1 MAYSVTNN
9 IPNSVLTT
17 WNASTREIYVGSLDG
32 YEFNNDCTVNGTA
45 TAPISGNRLVRT
57 LPSGTSGNFVFN
69 GTTKTA
75 PYSCNIKFNGTSYNN
90 VSDSVYGDVRLIYD
104 VVNGVP
110 TITLSCIGAK
120 RFVSAPNIRY
130 SKKITPPDDKN
141 NFVNANDVFTL
152 SYDKKTAVFADVN
165 LLSYWRVTIENTTT
179 EIGFYEVVNNVVGKE
194 NLNEFLANYG
204 GASRPNSITLILRG
218 TQTNYKFT
226 TIPTATYT
234 DTNNTVKTV
243 QFTNIVET
251 ETAQSATI
259 AITDFDYTKTLTVNG
274 VYEYSAPIEKTVQ
287 VTRNLANCTTNAP
300 QSISEND
307 TEINIICTANN
318 GFTFESAPT
327 IMFYDANDVVLHG
340 FTFDVL
346 PSKLSANVTFDVSQF
361 DDFAD
366 VETIVLTAAAAHV
379 PQTIEL
385 TTTATNCTT
394 NAPQYVNET
403 DTQITI
409 TATANANCE
418 FDTAPILTIR
428 LKNSSYRSVV
438 FTIAQNKLTAVGTL
452 NVSQI
457 GFANIDTLTLNATAE
472 IVTPQFEKY
481 GTINVYKVTTNNL
494 ADFAA
499 QRFITYGS
507 GDTAN
512 VLDLGNYVN
521 SIKRLY
527 INVGEC
533 VNNVLK
539 CGNHNTNIAVQT
551 PLNDVITVNCGAVA
565 IPTPNNSNT
574 DYNSEITLFL
584 PFIGLVVISSEF
596 VGKTLNLA
604 YKCNII
610 KGDAIAE
617 ITVNDVI
624 MLQYECN
631 VSYDVIYKTLQ
642 TQTAF
647 NTVGNVDF
655 NTQILKGLQPYVVLK
670 YYTDKNAQIIN
681 ADCLRVPLSEV
692 SGYFAAKEIEN
703 FVSDTITETETEIL
717 YNEIANGVFIL
728 AV

>member
-1 MAYSVTNN
+1 MAFNPNYIHLNATGVELWDYPNLSPTSGEILLTGTDGTADFPSNFTAATAATYNTSSLPVVYQFNFYKNASNRDRAKVEITNIYNVTNTDIFINSKVAPNVVNNVANTSETHTSKSNEGLEVN
-9 IPNSVLTT
+9 IIGTLANYDFTT
-17 WNASTREIYVGSLDG
+17 VP
-32 YEFNNDCTVNGTA
+32 TVNYTDLYGVSHTVTATVTTNGNTKTA
-45 TAPISGNRLVRT
+45 TALLEYV
-57 LPSGTSGNFVFN
+57 NFN
-69 GTTKTA
+69 T
-75 PYSCNIKFNGTSYNN
+75 NI
-90 VSDSVYGDVRLIYD
+90 
-104 VVNGVP
+104 VVNGVYDVSTS
-110 TITLSCIGAK
+110 TITVTATETNCS
-120 RFVSAPNIRY
+120 VSGLPQTVYANSVLNLTATAATDYEFTTAPTFNYTDSNNIAQ
-130 SKKITPPDDKN
+130 SV
-141 NFVNANDVFTL
+141 NFTIAANG
-152 SYDKKTAVFADVN
+152 KTATLN
-165 LLSYWRVTIENTTT
+165 LNLATLDFGTTT
-179 EIGFYEVVNNVVGKE
+179 
-194 NLNEFLANYG
+194 A
-204 GASRPNSITLILRG
+204 
-218 TQTNYKFT
+218 
-226 TIPTATYT
+226 TITATA
-234 DTNNTVKTV
+234 
-243 QFTNIVET
+243 
-251 ETAQSATI
+251 TA
-259 AITDFDYTKTLTVNG
+259 
-274 VYEYSAPIEKTVQ
+274 
-287 VTRNLANCTTNAP
+287 R
-300 QSISEND
+300 
-307 TEINIICTANN
+307 
-318 GFTFESAPT
+318 
-327 IMFYDANDVVLHG
+327 
-340 FTFDVL
+340 
-346 PSKLSANVTFDVSQF
+346 
-361 DDFAD
+361 
-366 VETIVLTAAAAHV
+366 V

-385 TTTATNCTT
+385 VTTAVNCVTD
-394 NAPQYVNET
+394 APQYVNDT

-452 NVSQI
+452 NVTQI
-457 GFANIDTLTLNATAE
+457 GFANIDTLSLYAAAE

-499 QRFITYGS
+499 QRFISYGS

-539 CGNHNTNIAVQT
+539 CGNHNTNIAVET

-584 PFIGLVVISSEF
+584 PFIGLVVVSSEF

-604 YKCNII
+604 YKCNVI

-655 NTQILKGLQPYVVLK
+655 NTQILKGLQPYAVLK
-670 YYTDKNAQIIN
+670 YYTDKNAQIFN
-681 ADCLRVPLSEV
+681 ADCLRVSLSEI

>member
-1 MAYSVTNN
+1 MALNPNYIHLNATGVELWDYPNLSPTSGEILLTGIDGTADFPSDFTAATAATYNTSSLPVVYQFNFYKNASNRDRAKVEITNIYNVTNTD
-9 IPNSVLTT
+9 IFINSKV
-17 WNASTREIYVGSLDG
+17 
-32 YEFNNDCTVNGTA
+32 
-45 TAPISGNRLVRT
+45 
-57 LPSGTSGNFVFN
+57 
-69 GTTKTA
+69 
-75 PYSCNIKFNGTSYNN
+75 
-90 VSDSVYGDVRLIYD
+90 
-104 VVNGVP
+104 
-110 TITLSCIGAK
+110 
-120 RFVSAPNIRY
+120 APN
-130 SKKITPPDDKN
+130 
-141 NFVNANDVFTL
+141 
-152 SYDKKTAVFADVN
+152 
-165 LLSYWRVTIENTTT
+165 
-179 EIGFYEVVNNVVGKE
+179 VVNNVANTSETHTNK
-194 NLNEFLANYG
+194 LNEGLEVKIIGTLANYD
-204 GASRPNSITLILRG
+204 
-218 TQTNYKFT
+218 FT
-226 TIPTATYT
+226 TVPTVNYTDLYGISHTVTATVT
-234 DTNNTVKTV
+234 TSGNTKTATALLEYV
-243 QFTNIVET
+243 NFNTNIV
-251 ETAQSATI
+251 
-259 AITDFDYTKTLTVNG
+259 VNG
-274 VYEYSAPIEKTVQ
+274 VYEATSAKITV
-287 VTRNLANCTTNAP
+287 TT
-300 QSISEND
+300 
-307 TEINIICTANN
+307 TEINCSVSGLPQTVYTNSVLNLTATAATNYE
-318 GFTFESAPT
+318 FTTAPT
-327 IMFYDANDVVLHG
+327 FNYTDSNNVAQSVNFTVAANGKTATLNLNLATLNFG
-340 FTFDVL
+340 NTT
-346 PSKLSANVTFDVSQF
+346 A
-361 DDFAD
+361 
-366 VETIVLTAAAAHV
+366 TITATAAARV

-385 TTTATNCTT
+385 VTTAVNCVTD
-394 NAPQYVNET
+394 APQYVNDT
-403 DTQITI
+403 DTRITI

-428 LKNSSYRSVV
+428 LKNSSYRSIV

-452 NVSQI
+452 NVTQI
-457 GFANIDTLTLNATAE
+457 GFANIDTLSLYAAAE

-499 QRFITYGS
+499 QRFISYGS

-512 VLDLGNYVN
+512 ILDLGNYVN

-539 CGNHNTNIAVQT
+539 CGNHNTNIAVET

-584 PFIGLVVISSEF
+584 PFIGLVVVSSEF

-655 NTQILKGLQPYVVLK
+655 NTQILKGLQPYAVLK
-670 YYTDKNAQIIN
+670 YYTDKNAQIFN
-681 ADCLRVPLSEV
+681 ADCLRVSLSEI
-692 SGYFAAKEIEN
+692 SGYFAANEIEN
-703 FVSDTITETETEIL
+703 FVSNTITETEKEIL
-717 YNEIANGVFIL
+717 FNEIANGVFIL

>member
-1 MAYSVTNN
+1 MALNPNYIHLNATGVELWDYPNLSPTSGEILLTGIDGTADFPSDFTAATAATYNTSSLPVVYQFNFYKNASNRDRAKVEITNIYNVTNTD
-9 IPNSVLTT
+9 IFINSKV
-17 WNASTREIYVGSLDG
+17 
-32 YEFNNDCTVNGTA
+32 
-45 TAPISGNRLVRT
+45 
-57 LPSGTSGNFVFN
+57 
-69 GTTKTA
+69 
-75 PYSCNIKFNGTSYNN
+75 
-90 VSDSVYGDVRLIYD
+90 
-104 VVNGVP
+104 
-110 TITLSCIGAK
+110 
-120 RFVSAPNIRY
+120 APN
-130 SKKITPPDDKN
+130 
-141 NFVNANDVFTL
+141 
-152 SYDKKTAVFADVN
+152 
-165 LLSYWRVTIENTTT
+165 
-179 EIGFYEVVNNVVGKE
+179 VVNNVANTSETHTNK
-194 NLNEFLANYG
+194 LNEGLEVKIIGTLANYD
-204 GASRPNSITLILRG
+204 
-218 TQTNYKFT
+218 FT
-226 TIPTATYT
+226 TVPTVNYTDLYGISHTVTATVT
-234 DTNNTVKTV
+234 TSGNTKTATALLEYV
-243 QFTNIVET
+243 NFNTNIV
-251 ETAQSATI
+251 
-259 AITDFDYTKTLTVNG
+259 VNG
-274 VYEYSAPIEKTVQ
+274 VYEATSAKITV
-287 VTRNLANCTTNAP
+287 TT
-300 QSISEND
+300 
-307 TEINIICTANN
+307 TEINCSVSGLPQTVYTNSVLNLTATAATNYE
-318 GFTFESAPT
+318 FTTAPT
-327 IMFYDANDVVLHG
+327 FNYTDSNNVAQSVNFTVAANGKTATLNLNLATLNFG
-340 FTFDVL
+340 NTT
-346 PSKLSANVTFDVSQF
+346 A
-361 DDFAD
+361 
-366 VETIVLTAAAAHV
+366 TITATAAAVVYPTLTVTTTEINCSVSGLPQTVYTNSVLNLTATAATNYEFTTAPTFNYTDSNNVAQSVNFTVAANGKTATLNLNLATLNFGNTTATITATAAARV

-385 TTTATNCTT
+385 VTTAVNCVTD
-394 NAPQYVNET
+394 APQYVNDT

-428 LKNSSYRSVV
+428 LKNSSYRSIV

-452 NVSQI
+452 NVTQI
-457 GFANIDTLTLNATAE
+457 GFANIDTLSLYAAAE

-499 QRFITYGS
+499 QRFISYGS

-512 VLDLGNYVN
+512 ILDLGNYVN

-539 CGNHNTNIAVQT
+539 CGNHNTNIAVET

-584 PFIGLVVISSEF
+584 PFIGLVVVSSEF

-655 NTQILKGLQPYVVLK
+655 NTQILKGLQPYAVLK
-670 YYTDKNAQIIN
+670 YYTDKNAQIFN
-681 ADCLRVPLSEV
+681 ADCLRVSLSEI
-692 SGYFAAKEIEN
+692 SGYFAANEIEN
-703 FVSDTITETETEIL
+703 FVSNTITETEKEIL
-717 YNEIANGVFIL
+717 FNEIANGVFIL

>member
-1 MAYSVTNN
+1 MALNPNYIHLNATGVELWDYPNLSPTSGEILLTGIDGTADFPSDFTAATAATYNTSSLPVVYQFNFYKNASNRDRAKVEITNIYNVTNTD
-9 IPNSVLTT
+9 IFINSKV
-17 WNASTREIYVGSLDG
+17 
-32 YEFNNDCTVNGTA
+32 
-45 TAPISGNRLVRT
+45 
-57 LPSGTSGNFVFN
+57 
-69 GTTKTA
+69 
-75 PYSCNIKFNGTSYNN
+75 
-90 VSDSVYGDVRLIYD
+90 
-104 VVNGVP
+104 
-110 TITLSCIGAK
+110 
-120 RFVSAPNIRY
+120 APN
-130 SKKITPPDDKN
+130 
-141 NFVNANDVFTL
+141 
-152 SYDKKTAVFADVN
+152 
-165 LLSYWRVTIENTTT
+165 
-179 EIGFYEVVNNVVGKE
+179 VVNNVANTSETHTNK
-194 NLNEFLANYG
+194 LNEGLEVKIIGTLANYD
-204 GASRPNSITLILRG
+204 
-218 TQTNYKFT
+218 FT
-226 TIPTATYT
+226 TVPTVNYTDLYGISHTVTATVT
-234 DTNNTVKTV
+234 TSGNTKTATALLEYV
-243 QFTNIVET
+243 NFNTNIV
-251 ETAQSATI
+251 
-259 AITDFDYTKTLTVNG
+259 VNG
-274 VYEYSAPIEKTVQ
+274 VYEATSAKITV
-287 VTRNLANCTTNAP
+287 TT
-300 QSISEND
+300 
-307 TEINIICTANN
+307 TEINCSVSGLPQTVYTNSVLNLTATAATNYE
-318 GFTFESAPT
+318 FTTAPT
-327 IMFYDANDVVLHG
+327 FNYTDSNNVAQSVNFTVAANGKTATLNLNLATLNFG
-340 FTFDVL
+340 NTT
-346 PSKLSANVTFDVSQF
+346 A
-361 DDFAD
+361 
-366 VETIVLTAAAAHV
+366 TITATAAARV

-385 TTTATNCTT
+385 VTTAVNCVTD
-394 NAPQYVNET
+394 APQYVNDT

-428 LKNSSYRSVV
+428 LKNSSYRSIV

-452 NVSQI
+452 NVTQI
-457 GFANIDTLTLNATAE
+457 GFANIDTLSLYAAAE

-499 QRFITYGS
+499 QRFISYGS

-512 VLDLGNYVN
+512 ILDLGNYVN

-539 CGNHNTNIAVQT
+539 CGNHNTNIAVET

-584 PFIGLVVISSEF
+584 PFIGLVVVSSEF

-655 NTQILKGLQPYVVLK
+655 NTQILKGLQPYAVLK
-670 YYTDKNAQIIN
+670 YYTDKNAQIFN
-681 ADCLRVPLSEV
+681 ADCLRVSLSEI
-692 SGYFAAKEIEN
+692 SGYFAANEIEN
-703 FVSDTITETETEIL
+703 FVSNTITETEKEIL
-717 YNEIANGVFIL
+717 FNEIANGVFIL